1 MHRDAN
7 IGDLDFIYELIMDG
21 AKQGFFNRKF
31 QQLPAIAY
39 GLRIEISLILKN
51 GIRPNGLKANGIIYE
66 YQGQPIGF
74 VLMSAGENNEGNE
87 LWMVA
92 IHKDFQ
98 EKGYGKKMVQGVL
111 DKFKGLNLM
120 LFARC
125 SPESEKMYQL
135 LLKNEFAHI
144 GTSEEGYRGMMYEL

>member
-7 IGDLDFIYELIMDG
+7 IGDLDFIYDLIMNG

-31 QQLPAIAY
+31 QQLPAAAH
-39 GLRIEISLILKN
+39 GLRLEISLILESR
-51 GIRPNGLKANGIIYE
+51 IRPNGLKASGIIY
-66 YQGQPIGF
+66 QHKGQPIGF
-74 VLMSAGENNEGNE
+74 VLMSAGEKNKGNE

-98 EKGYGKKMVQGVL
+98 KKGYGKKMVQGVL

-135 LLKNEFAHI
+135 LLKNGFAHVE
-144 GTSEEGYRGMMYEL
+144 TSEEGYRGMIYEL